1 MLKISLGA
9 TSTQPETTQSES
21 VTVSVT
27 QPSLEELEELI
38 TESARSGDPSP
49 TSSAPLDPEEASG
62 DLFGSEII
70 DQVYTILEAEPE
82 ENENANPATSRTI
95 NEDVPTSPPQLS
107 KNADNQVQT
116 SYPTE
121 WTIIKFGEID
131 DEEEASGSDS
141 NVQDGSGGSLLEE
154 EARGPRPVTE
164 FFRVPSIENEE
175 GSTPV
180 VQELTEGIYVSLL
193 DGPSDMVEGS
203 E

>member
-9 TSTQPETTQSES
+9 TSTQETTQSES

-27 QPSLEELEELI
+27 QPSLEELEVKELI
-38 TESARSGDPSP
+38 TELARSGDPSLI
-49 TSSAPLDPEEASG
+49 SSAPLDPEEASG
-62 DLFGSEII
+62 DLSGSEII
-70 DQVYTILEAEPE
+70 DQVYTILEAESE
-82 ENENANPATSRTI
+82 ENKNANATTSRII

-107 KNADNQVQT
+107 KNADNEVQT

-121 WTIIKFGEID
+121 WTIAEFVEIGT
-131 DEEEASGSDS
+131 EEA
-141 NVQDGSGGSLLEE
+141 VQDGSGGSSLED

-164 FFRVPSIENEE
+164 FFRVPSIEDEE

-180 VQELTEGIYVSLL
+180 VEELTEGIYVSLL